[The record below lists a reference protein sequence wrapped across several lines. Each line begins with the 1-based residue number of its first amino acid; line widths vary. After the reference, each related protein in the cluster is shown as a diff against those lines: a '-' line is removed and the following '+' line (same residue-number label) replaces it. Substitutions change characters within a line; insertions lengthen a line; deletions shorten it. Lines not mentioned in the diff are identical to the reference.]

1 MTRPA
6 SIVRGL
12 LVLAAL
18 CLAACGPSH
27 SLLRATV
34 KADDKLNPDA
44 GGRPSPVVVR
54 LFELK
59 SPRAFESADFYSLYQ
74 REQEALGPD
83 LVVRDEIVVK
93 PGETLKFDRVLQDAT
108 TDIGLVAAFR
118 DIEHAQW
125 KAAKAIRRNKKTKV
139 TVRLEASSIST
150 PAK

>member
-44 GGRPSPVVVR
+44 SGRPSPVVVR